1 MTASLPSVIV
11 PPSVAGQPHARRRN
25 SGGSEFATHLPAA
38 KLPAC
43 AAAQQGVA
51 SGIDS
56 IALLAVS
63 AYSDESPRRRRPSQV
78 VVEDALSA
86 LKRLQ
91 VLLLGHSCGDVD
103 VRELEALASELEDT
117 AGVSAACQ
125 GILLRLRVEIAKR
138 VAGRTN

>member
-1 MTASLPSVIV
+1 MTASLPSVFV

-38 KLPAC
+38 KLPAF

-56 IALLAVS
+56 IALLSVS
-63 AYSDESPRRRRPSQV
+63 AYSDEPPRRRRPPQV
-78 VVEDALSA
+78 VVEDALAA

-91 VLLLGHSCGDVD
+91 VLLLCHSCGDVD
-103 VRELEALASELEDT
+103 VRELEALAFELEDT
-117 AGVSAACQ
+117 GCVSAACQ
-125 GILLRLRVEIAKR
+125 GILLRIRIEIAKLAR
-138 VAGRTN
+138 